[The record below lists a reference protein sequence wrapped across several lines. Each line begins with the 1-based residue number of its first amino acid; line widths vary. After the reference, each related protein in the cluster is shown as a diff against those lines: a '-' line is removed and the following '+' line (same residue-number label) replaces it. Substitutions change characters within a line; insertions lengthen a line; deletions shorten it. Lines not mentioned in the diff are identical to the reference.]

1 MKKLLYFILSI
12 FILINTACTK
22 DFLEVKSPSQL
33 DEDFIFT
40 SPSEAYK
47 ALVGNYDIWRT
58 ADSGMFYDTEIVGSD
73 SECHPEAYS
82 AQTRHIPEGLFATEL
97 NINETNPKDFFGNA
111 YKIIGRSNIMIEA
124 IGAKKEYQDA
134 VTAGKITEWTQ
145 LYGEAVA
152 FRANMYQYLIKYF
165 GDVPYF
171 DIPVRDLA
179 QLETTGLTSRDEIY
193 DKEIAALKKVEPL
206 MYRIG
211 EGGLTAE
218 RFTRSFVQGL
228 IGKMALAAGGYQTRR
243 TDFDYGAVTFEQKGT
258 VNWNAKYVRR
268 TDYKTYIAIAKE
280 YFQKLVDNSGTARLI
295 ISDERTGNFNNP
307 FQRHFQYIMDL
318 QVSPESIFETGTTRG
333 VGVSEFPYA
342 FGRPSGGGGSNAFPC
357 KSYGQSRL
365 YASFYYGE
373 FDPKDIRRDVTVA
386 VTANSGAASEKLIDF
401 SPGSREKGGLANNK
415 LDESRMKD
423 PYTAAQ
429 RSSGCNWVQMRLG
442 DVILNL
448 SYAYALLE
456 DEPNA
461 KLYLTKVRSRA
472 FSSADQITKV
482 TNYINGLSGQTL
494 IDGILEERKLELAG
508 EGHTRWDMI
517 LSGKMPERIKK
528 LRDQQIAMI
537 NGLKTNGYYTFP
549 ETGLTISNYIWTKA
563 VNMTSFGIPTMLT
576 GNANVDESN
585 PNYPVLTPGWRGNCD
600 KWTAATYN
608 AGNGYNASSGNRN
621 IAIKGLFRY
630 INPTG
635 SEALALQTAGY
646 VKTNWGINIVNNES
660 QYSSDIFKGY
670 QDNFYAAGYPPRYVR
685 ALTYETIAQSKGN
698 ITQGY
703 GHASN

>member
-1 MKKLLYFILSI
+1 MLSI
-12 FILINTACTK
+12 FILLNTACNK
-22 DFLEVKSPSQL
+22 DFLEVQSPSQL

-97 NINETNPKDFFGNA
+97 SINETNPKDFFGNA
-111 YKIIGRSNIMIEA
+111 YKIISRSNIMIEA

-134 VTAGKITEWTQ
+134 VNAGKITEWTQ

-258 VNWNAKYVRR
+258 VYWNAKYVRR

-280 YFQKLVDNSGTARLI
+280 YLQKLVDNSGTAHLI
-295 ISDERTGNFNNP
+295 TSDERTGNFNNP

-472 FSSADQITKV
+472 FSSADQATKV
-482 TNYINGLSGQTL
+482 TNYVNGLSGQTL

-528 LRDQQIAMI
+528 LRDRQIAMI

-608 AGNGYNASSGNRN
+608 AGNGYTASSGNRN

-635 SEALALQTAGY
+635 SEALTLQAAGY

-670 QDNFYAAGYPPRYVR
+670 QDNYYTAGYPPRYIR

>member
-1 MKKLLYFILSI
+1 MKKLLYFILCI
-12 FILINTACTK
+12 FILLNTACNK
-22 DFLEVKSPSQL
+22 DFLEVQSPSQV
-33 DEDFIFT
+33 DEDFVFS

-47 ALVGNYDIWRT
+47 AIVGNYDIWRL

-82 AQTRHIPEGLFATEL
+82 AQSRHIPEGLFATEL
-97 NINETNPKDFFGNA
+97 SINETNPKNFFANA
-111 YKIIGRSNIMIEA
+111 YKIIGRSNVMIEA

-134 VTAGKITEWTQ
+134 VAANKITEWTQ
-145 LYGEAVA
+145 LYGEAVV

-171 DIPVRDLA
+171 DIPIRSLE

-206 MYRIG
+206 MNRIG

-218 RFTRSFVQGL
+218 RFTRSFAQGL
-228 IGKMALAAGGYQTRR
+228 IGKMALAAGGWQTRR
-243 TDFDYGAVTFEQKGT
+243 TDFDYGSVTFEQKGT
-258 VNWNAKYVRR
+258 VFWNAKYVRR

-280 YFQKLVDNSGTARLI
+280 YLQKLVDNSGTAHLI

-318 QVSPESIFETGTTRG
+318 TVSPESIFETGTTRA
-333 VGVSEFPYA
+333 VGTSEFPYA

-357 KSYGQSRL
+357 KSYGQSRI

-373 FDPKDIRRDVTVA
+373 FDSKDMRRDVTVA
-386 VTANSGAASEKLIDF
+386 VTANSGACSEKLIDF
-401 SPGSREKGGLANNK
+401 SPGSREKGGLSNNK

-429 RSSGCNWVQMRLG
+429 RSSGCNWVQMRLA
-442 DVILNL
+442 DVILDL
-448 SYAYALLE
+448 SYSYALLD
-456 DEPNA
+456 DEANA

-472 FSSADQITKV
+472 FSSVDQTSKV
-482 TNYINGLSGQTL
+482 TNYINALSGESL
-494 IDGILEERKLELAG
+494 INGILEERKLELAG

-528 LRDQQIAMI
+528 LRDTQIAMV

-563 VNMTSFGIPTMLT
+563 VNMTSFGISTMLT

-600 KWTAATYN
+600 KWTATTYN
-608 AGNGYNASSGNRN
+608 SGNGFTASSGNRN
-621 IAIKGLFRY
+621 IAIKGLYRY
-630 INPTG
+630 IDPN
-635 SEALALQTAGY
+635 SQEATDLQNAGY
-646 VKTNWGINIVNNES
+646 VKTKWGINIVANES
-660 QYSSDIFKGY
+660 QYTTDIFKGY
-670 QDNFYAAGYPPRYVR
+670 QDNYYTAGYPPRYIR
-685 ALTYETIAQSKGN
+685 AFSYQTLSQSNGN

-703 GHASN
+703 GHASE

>member
-1 MKKLLYFILSI
+1 MKKLLYFLLSI
-12 FILINTACTK
+12 FILLNTACTK
-22 DFLEVKSPSQL
+22 DFLEVQSPSQL
-33 DEDFIFT
+33 DEDFVFS

-47 ALVGNYDIWRT
+47 VLVGNYDIWRT

-73 SECHPEAYS
+73 SECHPEGYS

-97 NINETNPKDFFGNA
+97 SISDVNPKDFFGNA
-111 YKIIGRSNIMIEA
+111 YKIISRSNIMIEA
-124 IGAKKEYQDA
+124 IEGKQEYKDA
-134 VTAGKITEWTQ
+134 VAANKINEWTQ
-145 LYGEAVA
+145 LYGEAVT

-171 DIPVRDLA
+171 DVPVRNLA
-179 QLETTGLTSRDEIY
+179 QLETTGLTSRDKIY

-218 RFTRSFVQGL
+218 RFTRSFAQGL
-228 IGKMALAAGGYQTRR
+228 IGKMALDAGGFQTRR
-243 TDFDYGAVTFEQKGT
+243 TDFDYGTVTFEQKGT

-280 YFQKLVDNSGTARLI
+280 YLQKLVDNSGTARFI
-295 ISDERTGNFNNP
+295 TTDERTGTLNNP

-318 QVSPESIFETGTTRG
+318 QVSPESIFETGTTRAI
-333 VGVSEFPYA
+333 GVSEFPYA
-342 FGRPSGGGGSNAFPC
+342 FGRPSGGGGANAYPC
-357 KSYGQSRL
+357 KSYGQSRM

-373 FDPKDIRRDVTVA
+373 YDPKDMRRDVTVT

-415 LDESRMKD
+415 IDESRMKD
-423 PYTAAQ
+423 PYTTAQ
-429 RSSGCNWVQMRLG
+429 RSSGCNWVQMRLA
-442 DVILNL
+442 DVILKL
-448 SYAYALLE
+448 SYSYALLG
-456 DEPNA
+456 DETNA

-472 FSSADQITKV
+472 FSSADQSTKV
-482 TNYINGLSGQTL
+482 TSYVNSLSGENL
-494 IDGILEERKLELAG
+494 IDAILEERKLELAG

-528 LRDQQIAMI
+528 LRDRQIAMV
-537 NGLKTNGYYTFP
+537 NGLKTNGYYTFA

-563 VNMTSFGIPTMLT
+563 VNMTDYGIANMLT
-576 GNANVDESN
+576 GNSTVDESN
-585 PNYPVLTPGWRGNCD
+585 ANYPVLTPGWRGVCD
-600 KWTAATYN
+600 KWVSLGFTN
-608 AGNGYNASSGNRN
+608 AVGKRN

-635 SEALALQTAGY
+635 SEALALQAAGY

-660 QYSSDIFKGY
+660 QYTSDIFKGY
-670 QDNFYAAGYPPRYVR
+670 QDNYYAAGYPPRYVR
-685 ALTYETIAQSKGN
+685 ALSYETLAQSKGN

-703 GHASN
+703 GHASQ

>member
-1 MKKLLYFILSI
+1 MKKLLYFILPI

-97 NINETNPKDFFGNA
+97 NINETNPKNFFADA

-134 VTAGKITEWTQ
+134 VTAGKTTEWTQ

-228 IGKMALAAGGYQTRR
+228 IGKMALAAGGFQTRR

-295 ISDERTGNFNNP
+295 TSDERTGNFNNP

-318 QVSPESIFETGTTRG
+318 QISPESIFETGTTRG

-448 SYAYALLE
+448 SYTYALLE
-456 DEPNA
+456 DEPSA

-528 LRDQQIAMI
+528 LRDRQIAMI

-608 AGNGYNASSGNRN
+608 AGNGYTASSGNRN

-635 SEALALQTAGY
+635 SEALALQAAGY

-660 QYSSDIFKGY
+660 QYTSDIFKGY
-670 QDNFYAAGYPPRYVR
+670 QDNYYAAGYPPRYVR
-685 ALTYETIAQSKGN
+685 ALTYETIAQSKGK

>member
-1 MKKLLYFILSI
+1 MKKLLYFILPI

-97 NINETNPKDFFGNA
+97 NINETNPKNFFADA

-134 VTAGKITEWTQ
+134 VTAGKTTEWTQ

-228 IGKMALAAGGYQTRR
+228 IGKMALAAGGFQTRR

-295 ISDERTGNFNNP
+295 TSDERTGNFNNP

-448 SYAYALLE
+448 SYTYALLE
-456 DEPNA
+456 DEPSA

-528 LRDQQIAMI
+528 LRDRQIAMI

-608 AGNGYNASSGNRN
+608 AGNGYTASSGNRN

-635 SEALALQTAGY
+635 SEALALQAAGY
-646 VKTNWGINIVNNES
+646 VKTNWGINIINNES
-660 QYSSDIFKGY
+660 QYTSDIFKGY

-685 ALTYETIAQSKGN
+685 ALTYETIAQSKGK

>member
-1 MKKLLYFILSI
+1 MKKSLYIILSV

-22 DFLEVKSPSQL
+22 DFLEVQSPSQL
-33 DEDFIFT
+33 DEDFVFS

-47 ALVGNYDIWRT
+47 VLVGNYDIWRI

-97 NINETNPKDFFGNA
+97 SINETNPKNFFGDA
-111 YKIIGRSNIMIEA
+111 YKIISRSNIMIES

-134 VTAGKITEWTQ
+134 VVANKITEWTQ
-145 LYGEAVA
+145 LYGEAVV

-165 GDVPYF
+165 GDIPYF
-171 DIPVRDLA
+171 DTPVRDLN
-179 QLETTGLTSRDEIY
+179 QLKNTGLTSRDIIY
-193 DKEIAALKKVEPL
+193 DNEITALKKVEPL

-211 EGGLTAE
+211 EGGMTAE
-218 RFTRSFVQGL
+218 RFTRSFAQGL
-228 IGKMALAAGGYQTRR
+228 IGKMALAAGGWQTRR
-243 TDFDYGAVTFEQKGT
+243 TDFDYGTVTFEQKGT
-258 VNWNAKYVRR
+258 VFWNAKYARR
-268 TDYKTYIAIAKE
+268 TDYKTYITIAKD
-280 YFQKLVDNSGTARLI
+280 YLQKLVDNSGTAHLI
-295 ISDERTGNFNNP
+295 TSDERTGNFNNP
-307 FQRHFQYIMDL
+307 FQRHFQYVMDL

-333 VGVSEFPYA
+333 VGTSEFPYA

-373 FDPKDIRRDVTVA
+373 FDPKDMRRDVTVA

-415 LDESRMKD
+415 IDESRMKD

-429 RSSGCNWVQMRLG
+429 RSSGCNWVQMRLA

-456 DEPNA
+456 DEANA
-461 KLYLTKVRSRA
+461 KTYLTKVRSRA
-472 FSSADQITKV
+472 FSSSDQATKV
-482 TNYINGLSGQTL
+482 TSYINGLSGQTL

-517 LSGKMPERIKK
+517 LSGQMPERIKK
-528 LRDQQIAMI
+528 LRDRQIAMI

-576 GNANVDESN
+576 GNANVDESDSK
-585 PNYPVLTPGWRGNCD
+585 YPVLTPGWRGNCD

-608 AGNGYNASSGNRN
+608 AGNGYTASTGNRN
-621 IAIKGLFRY
+621 IAIKGLYRY
-630 INPTG
+630 IAPNSP
-635 SEALALQTAGY
+635 EALNLQSAGY
-646 VKTNWGINIVNNES
+646 VKTNWGINIVNNQS
-660 QYSSDIFKGY
+660 QYSTDIFKGY
-670 QDNFYAAGYPPRYVR
+670 QDNYYAAGYPPRYIR
-685 ALTYETIAQSKGN
+685 ALTYETISQSNGN

-703 GHASN
+703 GHASE

>member
-1 MKKLLYFILSI
+1 MKKLLYLMLSI
-12 FILINTACTK
+12 FILLNTACNK
-22 DFLEVKSPSQL
+22 DFLEVQSPSQL

-82 AQTRHIPEGLFATEL
+82 AQTRHIPEGLFAAEL
-97 NINETNPKDFFGNA
+97 SINETNPKDFFGNA
-111 YKIIGRSNIMIEA
+111 YKIISRSNIMIEA

-134 VTAGKITEWTQ
+134 VDADKITEWTQ

-258 VNWNAKYVRR
+258 VYWNAKYVRR

-280 YFQKLVDNSGTARLI
+280 YLQKLVDNSGTAHLI
-295 ISDERTGNFNNP
+295 TSDERTGNFNNP
-307 FQRHFQYIMDL
+307 FQRHFQHIMDL

-472 FSSADQITKV
+472 FSSADQATKV
-482 TNYINGLSGQTL
+482 TNYVNGLSGQTL

-528 LRDQQIAMI
+528 IRDRQIAMI

-608 AGNGYNASSGNRN
+608 AGNGYTASSGNRN

-635 SEALALQTAGY
+635 SEALTLQSAGY

-660 QYSSDIFKGY
+660 QYSTDIFKGY
-670 QDNFYAAGYPPRYVR
+670 QDNYYTAGYPPRYIR

>member
-1 MKKLLYFILSI
+1 MKKLLYFMLSI
-12 FILINTACTK
+12 FILLNTACNK
-22 DFLEVKSPSQL
+22 DFLEVQSPSQL

-97 NINETNPKDFFGNA
+97 SINETNPKDFFGNA
-111 YKIIGRSNIMIEA
+111 YKIISRSNIMIEA

-134 VTAGKITEWTQ
+134 VNAGKTTEWTQ

-171 DIPVRDLA
+171 DIPIRDLG

-206 MYRIG
+206 MFRIG
-211 EGGLTAE
+211 ESGLTAE

-258 VNWNAKYVRR
+258 VYWNAKYVRR

-280 YFQKLVDNSGTARLI
+280 YFQKLVDNSGTAHLI
-295 ISDERTGNFNNP
+295 TSDERTGNFNNP

-318 QVSPESIFETGTTRG
+318 QISPESIFETGTTRG

-373 FDPKDIRRDVTVA
+373 FDPKDMRRDVTVA

-442 DVILNL
+442 DIILNL

-456 DEPNA
+456 DESNA

-482 TNYINGLSGQTL
+482 TNYVNGLSGQTL

-528 LRDQQIAMI
+528 LRDRQIAMI

-563 VNMTSFGIPTMLT
+563 VNMTSFGISTMLT

-608 AGNGYNASSGNRN
+608 AGNGYTASSGNRN

-635 SEALALQTAGY
+635 SEALTLQAAGY
-646 VKTNWGINIVNNES
+646 VKTNWGINILNNES

-670 QDNFYAAGYPPRYVR
+670 QDNYYNAGYPPRYIR

-703 GHASN
+703 GHASE

>member
-1 MKKLLYFILSI
+1 MKKLLYSILSLFIL
-12 FILINTACTK
+12 LNTACTK
-22 DFLEVKSPSQL
+22 DFLEVQSPSQV
-33 DEDFIFT
+33 DEDFVFSST
-40 SPSEAYK
+40 GEAFK
-47 ALVGNYDIWRT
+47 VLVGNYDIWRT

-111 YKIIGRSNIMIEA
+111 YKIISRSNIMIQAIEA
-124 IGAKKEYQDA
+124 KQEYIDA
-134 VTAGKITEWTQ
+134 VSAGKTTQWTQ
-145 LYGEAVA
+145 LYGEAVT

-171 DIPVRDLA
+171 DVPVRNLD

-218 RFTRSFVQGL
+218 RFTRSFAQGL
-228 IGKMALAAGGYQTRR
+228 IGKMALDAGGFQTRR
-243 TDFDYGAVTFEQKGT
+243 TDFDYGNVTFEQKGT

-280 YFQKLVDNSGTARLI
+280 YLQKLVDNSGTARLI
-295 ISDERTGNFNNP
+295 TSDERTGNFNNP

-342 FGRPSGGGGSNAFPC
+342 FGRPSGGGGQNAFPC

-365 YASFYYGE
+365 YATFYYGE
-373 FDPKDIRRDVTVA
+373 FDPKDMRRDVTVA

-415 LDESRMKD
+415 IDESRMKD
-423 PYTAAQ
+423 PYITAQ

-442 DVILNL
+442 DVILKL
-448 SYAYALLE
+448 SYAYALLG
-456 DEPNA
+456 DESNA

-472 FSSADQITKV
+472 FSSADQATKV
-482 TNYINGLSGQTL
+482 TNYINSLSGENL
-494 IDGILEERKLELAG
+494 IDAILEERKLELAG

-528 LRDQQIAMI
+528 LRDRQIAMV

-563 VNMTSFGIPTMLT
+563 VNMSDYGIATMLT
-576 GNANVDESN
+576 GNSTVDETN
-585 PNYPVLTPGWRGNCD
+585 VNYPVLTPGWRGVCD
-600 KWTAATYN
+600 KWN
-608 AGNGYNASSGNRN
+608 SFGYNNTSGKRN

-630 INPTG
+630 INPAG
-635 SEALALQTAGY
+635 SEALALQAAGY
-646 VKTNWGINIVNNES
+646 VKTSWGINIVNNES
-660 QYSSDIFKGY
+660 QYTSDIFKGY
-670 QDNFYAAGYPPRYVR
+670 QDNYYAAGYPPRYVR
-685 ALTYETIAQSKGN
+685 ALTYETIAQSKGK